1 MVLAI
6 HFFPFEAGHYAE
18 KETEKA
24 DRSLVLGAGGA
35 FGLCCLCISCLYEK
49 KKKKKCTWNRDQE
62 PGVFSL
68 GQVSLLQDNRD
79 CRSHLKSS
87 ASAPS
92 GPVTIRH
99 GEQLRSPFTE

>member
-49 KKKKKCTWNRDQE
+49 KKKKKYLEQR
-62 PGVFSL
+62 PGAR
-68 GQVSLLQDNRD
+68 SLLSRAGV
-79 CRSHLKSS
+79 L
-87 ASAPS
+87 AA
-92 GPVTIRH
+92 G
-99 GEQLRSPFTE
+99 